1 VATSR
6 RRERE
11 LARRRHERRRM
22 REMERRAKQ
31 RRRNTIIGASVG
43 TAAVILAVVLLAI
56 NLSGSDNGKTNAS
69 ASLTPTPPATA
80 ATPSISPTPPP
91 PAPTKC
97 AKIKPNPPA
106 KGQPTIPDVTGKA
119 PTTLVVKDVK
129 KGHGRAARKGDT
141 VTVLYIGASCSDGS
155 IFDASYKHGNQPF
168 PVKNLGQAQVITG
181 WNKGLIGVRPGGV
194 RELVIPASL
203 GYGPAGSPPAIKPN
217 ETLIFLISVKSV
229 KA

>member
-1 VATSR
+1 MATSR

-11 LARRRHERRRM
+11 LARRRYERRRM

-31 RRRNTIIGASVG
+31 RRRNTIIGAIAG
-43 TAAVILAVVLLAI
+43 TVAVIVAVVLLAVG
-56 NLSGSDNGKTNAS
+56 LSGGNSDKTNAA
-69 ASLTPTPPATA
+69 ASLTPTPA
-80 ATPSISPTPPP
+80 ASTPSTSPTPPP
-91 PAPTKC
+91 AAPTKC

-119 PTTLVVKDVK
+119 PTHLVVKDVK

-141 VTVLYIGASCSDGS
+141 VNVLYIGASCSNGT
-155 IFDASYKHGNQPF
+155 IFDASYKHGNQVF

-181 WNKGLIGVRPGGV
+181 WNKGLIGVRAGGV

-203 GYGPAGSPPAIKPN
+203 GYGAAGSPPTIQPN
-217 ETLIFLISVKSV
+217 ETLIFLITVESVK
-229 KA
+229 